1 MEKFYLFATFCAA
14 VEKVTFDNRLN
25 NYLKTLKK
33 GTIFK
38 YRGYD
43 FCNDK
48 TIRKKGKVVV
58 SFNLNEYQITKDYKK
73 IVFQEGALKFNFHDQ
88 IGGIFC
94 GKHKLNEMV
103 NLCNRKR
110 TIHWKIFGFGILS

>member
-1 MEKFYLFATFCAA
+1 M
-14 VEKVTFDNRLN
+14 
-25 NYLKTLKK
+25 KK

-73 IVFQEGALKFNFHDQ
+73 IVFDKKKGSWKLWSNHVEIDTTHDEDVVLYILK
-88 IGGIFC
+88 
-94 GKHKLNEMV
+94 KYLN
-103 NLCNRKR
+103 LS
-110 TIHWKIFGFGILS
+110 FGN